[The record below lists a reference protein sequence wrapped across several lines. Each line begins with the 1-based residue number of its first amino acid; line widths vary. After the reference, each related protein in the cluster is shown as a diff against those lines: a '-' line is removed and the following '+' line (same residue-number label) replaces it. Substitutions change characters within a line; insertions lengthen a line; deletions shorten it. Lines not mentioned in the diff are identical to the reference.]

1 MAYAAYSLYRL
12 SALMAQ
18 RFLFQVQAF
27 CLVILRIYPR
37 IPPILRRPTVRT
49 IWTTNESVQ
58 SAYCLLW
65 LRTALI

>member
-18 RFLFQVQAF
+18 RFLSQGQAF
-27 CLVILRIYPR
+27 CLVIFRIYPR
-37 IPPILRRPTVRT
+37 IPPILRRLVART

-65 LRTALI
+65 LRAALI